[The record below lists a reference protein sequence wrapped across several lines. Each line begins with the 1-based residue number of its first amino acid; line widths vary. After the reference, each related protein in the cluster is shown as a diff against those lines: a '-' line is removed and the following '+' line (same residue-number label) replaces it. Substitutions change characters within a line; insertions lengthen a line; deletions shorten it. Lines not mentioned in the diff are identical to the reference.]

1 MSARHT
7 ITAHKSAACAGC
19 REALLTTSRG
29 RSLARS
35 LVNASPLTAC
45 AALGVGR
52 VVVGE
57 ARHAARVGRVQ
68 AQLEQLK
75 LRNDPDTHGG
85 EETGTRV
92 STSHER
98 RSGIC
103 PRGILH
109 LWQLTMLDGNRV
121 PESKGKKNKHQPSAL
136 GAGAWCPLSE
146 FDSNQGDQIIAS
158 KVSAGE

>member
-1 MSARHT
+1 M
-7 ITAHKSAACAGC
+7 
-19 REALLTTSRG
+19 
-29 RSLARS
+29 
-35 LVNASPLTAC
+35 
-45 AALGVGR
+45 GR

-98 RSGIC
+98 RTAVASAAGGIC

-109 LWQLTMLDGNRV
+109 IWQLTTLDGNRV
-121 PESKGKKNKHQPSAL
+121 PRLRQGKKIEA
-136 GAGAWCPLSE
+136 C
-146 FDSNQGDQIIAS
+146 DSIGLKSIL
-158 KVSAGE
+158 

>member
-1 MSARHT
+1 MRRQRHPAT
-7 ITAHKSAACAGC
+7 QDKSV
-19 REALLTTSRG
+19 S
-29 RSLARS
+29 
-35 LVNASPLTAC
+35 
-45 AALGVGR
+45 
-52 VVVGE
+52 VVVGQ

-98 RSGIC
+98 RTAVASAAGGIC

-109 LWQLTMLDGNRV
+109 LWQLTMLDGNRA
-121 PESKGKKNKHQPSAL
+121 PRLSSEKQKIESTYSRRLQVLVK
-136 GAGAWCPLSE
+136 
-146 FDSNQGDQIIAS
+146 I
-158 KVSAGE
+158 

>member
-1 MSARHT
+1 MSARHHRAQ
-7 ITAHKSAACAGC
+7 ISSLRRLQRGSPDHKPWSLA
-19 REALLTTSRG
+19 

-109 LWQLTMLDGNRV
+109 LWQLTMLDGNRA
-121 PESKGKKNKHQPSAL
+121 PRLSSEKQKIESTYSASTQHKRAASSL
-136 GAGAWCPLSE
+136 IH
-146 FDSNQGDQIIAS
+146 FDDNDVDTSNL
-158 KVSAGE
+158 